1 MYILCATCHHT
12 PRDFV
17 IEKHINL
24 EKNFPSKKNRR
35 ASKDIK
41 PKKPRGV
48 MKNYLFS
55 NHKKKPR
62 GVMKYYFACKGFE
75 KLVIIIF
82 TVKKPLI

>member
-1 MYILCATCHHT
+1 MCIYYVLHVITLLGI
-12 PRDFV
+12 FV

-48 MKNYLFS
+48 MK
-55 NHKKKPR
+55 
-62 GVMKYYFACKGFE
+62 YYFACKGFE
-75 KLVIIIF
+75 KLVITFF